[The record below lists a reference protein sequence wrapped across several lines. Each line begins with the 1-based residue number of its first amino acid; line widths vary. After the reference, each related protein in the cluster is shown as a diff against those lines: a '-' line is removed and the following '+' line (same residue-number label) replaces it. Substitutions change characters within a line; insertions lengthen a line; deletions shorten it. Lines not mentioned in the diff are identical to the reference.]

1 VVVAVAFSVAAGLV
15 AYSSD
20 FPDWTWWAVAG
31 GAFIAVA
38 LTWLF
43 DSTVNTRNFLT
54 TTAAAVVVLGAAAGV
69 TFIDGW
75 SKWNYEGYEAKDSWS
90 EYRHLIAELD
100 TLPGG
105 RVQWESNRGLN
116 KYGTPMSPMLIPY
129 WTEGKLQSMEGLY
142 FESSLTTPFHF
153 INHSEMSY
161 KPSNPIPGLP
171 YDTFNMERGLAHM
184 DLYGVEYYVSFT
196 PEAAERA
203 NETEGF
209 TELAVTGPFHIF
221 KLPETE
227 LVVPATHQP
236 AVYDVPERG
245 LIGALLGSGTV
256 TGSNG
261 QPRPDFFD
269 MALDYY
275 VDVEN
280 LDRWIVAGGPDD
292 WPRIETVEDR
302 PDVELNVGEDAVSNI
317 VVDDERISF
326 TTEAVGVPHMIKVSY
341 FPNWTATGAEG
352 PWRAAPSLMVVVPT
366 QNEVVLEF
374 RDTWAETG
382 GKLLTLGG
390 FGALIIV
397 GGMAFWRRRRIA

>member
-1 VVVAVAFSVAAGLV
+1 
-15 AYSSD
+15 
-20 FPDWTWWAVAG
+20 
-31 GAFIAVA
+31 
-38 LTWLF
+38 
-43 DSTVNTRNFLT
+43 
-54 TTAAAVVVLGAAAGV
+54 
-69 TFIDGW
+69 
-75 SKWNYEGYEAKDSWS
+75 
-90 EYRHLIAELD
+90 
-100 TLPGG
+100 
-105 RVQWESNRGLN
+105 
-116 KYGTPMSPMLIPY
+116 
-129 WTEGKLQSMEGLY
+129 
-142 FESSLTTPFHF
+142 
-153 INHSEMSY
+153 
-161 KPSNPIPGLP
+161 
-171 YDTFNMERGLAHM
+171 
-184 DLYGVEYYVSFT
+184 
-196 PEAAERA
+196 
-203 NETEGF
+203 
-209 TELAVTGPFHIF
+209 
-221 KLPETE
+221 
-227 LVVPATHQP
+227 
-236 AVYDVPERG
+236 
-245 LIGALLGSGTV
+245 
-256 TGSNG
+256 
-261 QPRPDFFD
+261 